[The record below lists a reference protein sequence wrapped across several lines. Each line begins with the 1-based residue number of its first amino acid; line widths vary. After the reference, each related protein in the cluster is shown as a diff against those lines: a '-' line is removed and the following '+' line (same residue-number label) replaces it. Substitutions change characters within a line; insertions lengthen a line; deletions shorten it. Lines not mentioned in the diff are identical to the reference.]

1 MRVTYFDGL
10 EIKLQQTLF
19 WISPFFIFI
28 FIILFVIFVARKNI
42 KSEMVSIGI
51 SLVFIINRT
60 LHGCLKIQNF
70 SSRVENIYSAWPC
83 KTLFIYSYLFLTNFT
98 FYFFFTENIIIIY
111 LVVVHVYTNNRNS
124 ITQNTF
130 TTKMRVSH
138 RCTTTLQKINNG
150 EISAFS
156 YFRGS
161 RAILA
166 DHRLYFE

>member
-1 MRVTYFDGL
+1 MKWF
-10 EIKLQQTLF
+10 
-19 WISPFFIFI
+19 
-28 FIILFVIFVARKNI
+28 
-42 KSEMVSIGI
+42 GI

-60 LHGCLKIQNF
+60 LHDCLKIQNF

-83 KTLFIYSYLFLTNFT
+83 KTLFIYWYLFLTIFT
-98 FYFFFTENIIIIY
+98 FYFFFTENIIY
-111 LVVVHVYTNNRNS
+111 VVVVHIYTNNRNS

-150 EISAFS
+150 EISALS

-166 DHRLYFE
+166 DQRLYFK

>member
-1 MRVTYFDGL
+1 MRATYFDGL

-60 LHGCLKIQNF
+60 LHGCLKIQTF

-83 KTLFIYSYLFLTNFT
+83 KTLFIYWYLFLTIFT
-98 FYFFFTENIIIIY
+98 FNFFFTENI
-111 LVVVHVYTNNRNS
+111 LYTLWLCTFIL
-124 ITQNTF
+124 ITGTVLLK
-130 TTKMRVSH
+130 TH
-138 RCTTTLQKINNG
+138 LLQKCV
-150 EISAFS
+150 
-156 YFRGS
+156 Y
-161 RAILA
+161 LT
-166 DHRLYFE
+166 DVQRLYKK